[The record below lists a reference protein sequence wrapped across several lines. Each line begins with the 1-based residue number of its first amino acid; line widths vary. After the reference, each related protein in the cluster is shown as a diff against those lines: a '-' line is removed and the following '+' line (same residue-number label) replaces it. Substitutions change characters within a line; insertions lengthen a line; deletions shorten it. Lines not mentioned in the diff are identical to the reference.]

1 MQTIATVR
9 TGRSLV
15 AAPLFGYARREPRAA
30 RPDRCDQGT
39 TVIPESDHSL
49 GEIIPAEAQ
58 TPEERDAMVMLDLAQ
73 VGQRL
78 ARVLG
83 WYERHEDL
91 GMMPGAAFLRQT
103 AKEAHHLAAEMLACA
118 EDIDA
123 YPPTNGLK
131 ETRSAPL
138 SHPDRFPLAPRLP
151 ASRRVECG
159 APAPVTPVTCT
170 QRPERWPWRYQQTSI
185 PPARSGDL
193 V

>member
-30 RPDRCDQGT
+30 HPDRCDQGT

-103 AKEAHHLAAEMLACA
+103 ATEAHHLADEMLACA

-123 YPPTNGLK
+123 HPPDKRLTATG
-131 ETRSAPL
+131 SAPL
-138 SHPDRFPLAPRLP
+138 WSQADRFPPRAPRLP
-151 ASRRVECG
+151 ASRRVERG
-159 APAPVTPVTCT
+159 AQAPMAPGTCT
-170 QRPERWPWRYQQTSI
+170 RRPERWP
-185 PPARSGDL
+185 
-193 V
+193 